1 MFSAAFQRTATA
13 AAKQNARAHSTVAS
27 AFGRAAAK
35 SPASMAGRNGLVGGT
50 FAKSLACQPCA
61 PSYSTMHTCGPTC
74 SHSCSGPNCAS
85 PLCNH
90 KTTNV
95 RQMSTDAHAMDTS
108 TPAKCIEALEAGNAR
123 FVAGDI
129 MAPNRNMDRLK
140 ELEGGQAPFAAFLS
154 CADSRVPV
162 EMVFDQGFG
171 DLFIC
176 RIAGNIVN
184 TETIGSLEFGCAVLG
199 AKVLYV
205 MGHSSCG
212 AVNATMAGAA
222 VPGVISSLYY
232 GIKPGCDAAHGDLD
246 TAIAE
251 NVKVQ
256 VSQLA
261 VSPVLKDLV
270 ANGDLE
276 IIGGVYDL
284 TTGKVNRVC

>member
-1 MFSAAFQRTATA
+1 MFSVAAKRISMA
-13 AAKQNARAHSTVAS
+13 AAKPDARALSTVAS

-35 SPASMAGRNGLVGGT
+35 SPASKSPVSMV
-50 FAKSLACQPCA
+50 KSLASLRCA
-61 PSYSTMHTCGPTC
+61 PCYSTMQHTCGSSC
-74 SHSCSGPNCAS
+74 NHSCSGPNCAS
-85 PLCNH
+85 PFCNH
-90 KTTNV
+90 KTTSV
-95 RQMSTDAHAMDTS
+95 RRMTTEAHGLDTS
-108 TPAKCIEALEAGNAR
+108 TPDKCLEALEAGNAR
-123 FVAGDI
+123 FVKGDI
-129 MAPNRNMDRLK
+129 IAPNRNMERLK
-140 ELEGGQAPFAAFLS
+140 ELEKGQAPFAAFLA

-212 AVNATMAGAA
+212 AVNATIAGAA

-232 GIKPGCDAAHGDLD
+232 GIKPACEAAHGDLD
-246 TAIAE
+246 AAIAE
-251 NVKVQ
+251 NVKFQ
-256 VSQLA
+256 VKQLA

-270 ANGDLE
+270 EKGALK
-276 IIGGVYDL
+276 IVGGVYDL
-284 TTGKVNRVC
+284 TSGKATRVC

>member
-1 MFSAAFQRTATA
+1 M
-13 AAKQNARAHSTVAS
+13 AS
-27 AFGRAAAK
+27 ATVSKLAK
-35 SPASMAGRNGLVGGT
+35 VFPKALPNGAMVSKVTMARVNGSMGSS
-50 FAKSLACQPCA
+50 FAKSLATQQ
-61 PSYSTMHTCGPTC
+61 SDRSFSTLMHTCGPSC
-74 SHSCSGPNCAS
+74 NHHSCSGPNCAS
-85 PLCNH
+85 PLCKHN
-90 KTTNV
+90 KTTSV
-95 RQMSTDAHAMDTS
+95 QKMSVHTGMDTS
-108 TPAKCIEALEAGNAR
+108 TPAKVLEALEAGNER
-123 FVAGDI
+123 FIKGDI
-129 MAPNRNMDRLK
+129 MAPNRNMERVK
-140 ELEGGQAPFAAFLS
+140 ELKDGQAPFAAFLS

-212 AVNATMAGAA
+212 AVNATMAGGA

-232 GIKPGCDAAHGDLD
+232 GIKPACEHTDDLD

-256 VSQLA
+256 VKQLET
-261 VSPVLKDLV
+261 SPVLKDLV
-270 ANGDLE
+270 AEGKLE
-276 IIGGVYDL
+276 IVGGVYDL
-284 TTGKVNRVC
+284 ATGKVDRVC